1 MHGPVPQPEKRQD
14 MIANWGHVESYAYW
28 TTFTVVFLG
37 VSVWE
42 SVRPRG
48 TLSVP
53 APRRWRNHGLLLVL
67 ASLCSMVLLRSTPV
81 LAAMAVQRGPYGLT
95 WLEHVPLF
103 ASFALTLL
111 VLDFVKY
118 ATHRMLHSTA
128 ILWRVHQ
135 VHHSDPDFEVST
147 GLRAHPI
154 ETVLTQGSALF
165 AILVL
170 RLPPAAVLAAELM
183 SCAQSFVQHAN
194 ASLPPA
200 LERLLR
206 PWLVTPDLHRIHHSM
221 EELDQRSNLGE
232 TFPWWDRLFGT
243 FSPHSATG
251 NERFPTGLKGA
262 NNAGSL
268 RLIYMLATPFKAPGE
283 Q

>member
-1 MHGPVPQPEKRQD
+1 
-14 MIANWGHVESYAYW
+14 MIANWAQAESYAYW
-28 TTFTVVFLG
+28 TTFTVAFLA

-42 SVRPRG
+42 SIRPRG
-48 TLSVP
+48 ELSIP
-53 APRRWRNHGLLLVL
+53 AARRWRNHGLLLVL

-81 LAAMAVQRGPYGLT
+81 LAAIAVQRSQYGLR
-95 WLEHVPLF
+95 WLQHVPPF
-103 ASFALTLL
+103 ASFVMALLC
-111 VLDFVKY
+111 LDLVKY
-118 ATHRMLHSTA
+118 ATHRLLHSTSF
-128 ILWRVHQ
+128 LWRVHQ

-147 GLRAHPI
+147 GFRAHPI
-154 ETVLTQGSALF
+154 ETILVQGSALL

-183 SCAQSFVQHAN
+183 SCAQSCFQHAN

-200 LERLLR
+200 LERILR

-221 EELDQRSNLGE
+221 EEVDQRRNLGE

-243 FSPHSATG
+243 YSASTATG

-262 NNAGSL
+262 DNAGSL
-268 RLIYMLATPFKAPGE
+268 GLAFMLATPFKAPGE
-283 Q
+283 E

>member
-1 MHGPVPQPEKRQD
+1 
-14 MIANWGHVESYAYW
+14 MIANWAQAEGYAYW
-28 TTFTVVFLG
+28 FTFTVAFLG

-53 APRRWRNHGLLLVL
+53 AGLRWRNHGLMLV
-67 ASLCSMVLLRSTPV
+67 AGSLCSMVLLRSTPV
-81 LAAMAVQRGPYGLT
+81 LAAMAVQGSKYGLT
-95 WLEHVPLF
+95 WLEHLPLF
-103 ASFALTLL
+103 ASFAITLL
-111 VLDFVKY
+111 LLDLVKY
-118 ATHRMLHSTA
+118 ATHRLQHATG

-154 ETVLTQGSALF
+154 ETILTQGAALLV
-165 AILVL
+165 ILAL
-170 RLPPAAVLAAELM
+170 RLPPAAVLAAELV
-183 SCAQSFVQHAN
+183 SCAQSFFQHAN

-200 LERLLR
+200 LERALR
-206 PWLVTPDLHRIHHSM
+206 PWLVTPDLHRIHHSI
-221 EELDQRSNLGE
+221 EEADQGRNMGE

-243 FSPHSATG
+243 YSPATATG
-251 NERFPTGLKGA
+251 DEHFPTGLKGA
-262 NNAGSL
+262 KNAGSL
-268 RLIYMLATPFKAPGE
+268 RIAFMLATPFKALDR

>member
-1 MHGPVPQPEKRQD
+1 
-14 MIANWGHVESYAYW
+14 MIANWAQAESYAYW
-28 TTFTVVFLG
+28 TTFTAAFLG

-42 SVRPRG
+42 SIRPRG
-48 TLSVP
+48 PLAVP
-53 APRRWRNHGLLLVL
+53 AARRWRNHGLLLL
-67 ASLCSMVLLRSTPV
+67 AASLLSMVLLRSTPV
-81 LAAMAVQRGPYGLT
+81 LAAMAVQRSKYGLT
-95 WLEHVPLF
+95 WLEHVPPF
-103 ASFALTLL
+103 ASFVVTLL

-118 ATHRMLHSTA
+118 ATHRLLHSTGF
-128 ILWRVHQ
+128 LWRIHQ

-154 ETVLTQGSALF
+154 ETILVQGSALL
-165 AILVL
+165 AILAL
-170 RLPPAAVLAAELM
+170 RLPPAAVLAGELM
-183 SCAQSFVQHAN
+183 SCAQSLFQHAN

-200 LERLLR
+200 LERALR

-221 EELDQRSNLGE
+221 EEVDQRRNLGE

-243 FSPHSATG
+243 YSPLTAAG

-262 NNAGSL
+262 NNADSL
-268 RLIYMLATPFKAPGE
+268 RLAFMLATPFKAPGE